1 MHSPWFTHPWCSLRC
16 LLPSHRNYPCLKL
29 MAQAPEI
36 GCLEDEVSFWGP
48 AYFQQPI
55 TMLVSGSVSASPYLM
70 KSLLS
75 AAFFFSQAT
84 WADVVCQPFIFAV
97 HQRRRWRYR
106 VGAGGGCQWCVGF
119 YINGRSPGIGSHW
132 SWIYRVVK
140 GGGPRGEGSLIF
152 PNVPKGSPIFPRNP

>member
-1 MHSPWFTHPWCSLRC
+1 
-16 LLPSHRNYPCLKL
+16 

-75 AAFFFSQAT
+75 AAFFFPKQ
-84 WADVVCQPFIFAV
+84 
-97 HQRRRWRYR
+97 RWRMWFVNPLFSR
-106 VGAGGGCQWCVGF
+106 CISGGVGGTGWVRGAGASGVWVFILMAVPQESDLIDHEFIGLLRGGFQGE
-119 YINGRSPGIGSHW
+119 
-132 SWIYRVVK
+132 RV
-140 GGGPRGEGSLIF
+140 P
-152 PNVPKGSPIFPRNP
+152 

>member
-29 MAQAPEI
+29 IAQAPEN

-55 TMLVSGSVSASPYLM
+55 TMLVSGVYRPVLTWWNP
-70 KSLLS
+70 
-75 AAFFFSQAT
+75 AFRCVFFSQAT
-84 WADVVCQPFIFAV
+84 WADVVCQPFFRGASAAV
-97 HQRRRWRYR
+97 FRLVTFVGVTGW
-106 VGAGGGCQWCVGF
+106 VGATRQWWRVL
-119 YINGRSPGIGSHW
+119 INGRSPGIGSHW

-140 GGGPRGEGSLIF
+140 GGGSKGRGF
-152 PNVPKGSPIFPRNP
+152 PNLP